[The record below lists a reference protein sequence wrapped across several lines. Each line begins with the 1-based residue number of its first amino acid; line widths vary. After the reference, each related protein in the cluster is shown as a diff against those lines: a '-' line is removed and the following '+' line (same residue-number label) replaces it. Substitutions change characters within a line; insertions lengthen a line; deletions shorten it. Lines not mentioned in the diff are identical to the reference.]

1 MSNIPDNIASIIG
14 SNIAELRK
22 DRGLTQKDFAN
33 ILHVS
38 KSAVSHYEQGIS
50 VPTIQVLIAIADYFN
65 VNVDYLL
72 GRCKDNIKYSDINSI
87 YSGSFTVGKLL
98 TMSLS
103 LSKKKRKYLIDTI
116 NMLFGDIK

>member
-22 DRGLTQKDFAN
+22 DRGLTQKDFAD

-50 VPTIQVLIAIADYFN
+50 VPTIQVLITIADYFN
-65 VNVDYLL
+65 VNVVYLL

-98 TMSLS
+98 TMLLS
-103 LSKKKRKYLIDTI
+103 LSKKHRKVLIGLVDMI
-116 NMLFGDIK
+116 FESEK

>member
-22 DRGLTQKDFAN
+22 DRGLTQKDFAD

-50 VPTIQVLIAIADYFN
+50 VPTIQVLITIADYFN

-72 GRCKDNIKYSDINSI
+72 GRCKDNTKYSDINDI
-87 YSGSFTVGKLL
+87 YLNSYTVGKLL

>member
-1 MSNIPDNIASIIG
+1 MGNISDNIASIIG

-22 DRGLTQKDFAN
+22 DRGLTQKDFAD

-50 VPTIQVLIAIADYFN
+50 VPTTQILITIADYFN

-72 GRCKDNIKYSDINSI
+72 GRCKNNIKYSDFNEI
-87 YSGSFTVGKLL
+87 YVGQYTVGKLL
-98 TMSLS
+98 TMLLS
-103 LSKKKRKYLIDTI
+103 VPKKQRKLLIGLIDV
-116 NMLFGDIK
+116 MLGHIK

>member
-14 SNIAELRK
+14 SNIPELRK
-22 DRGLTQKDFAN
+22 DRGLTQKDFAD

-50 VPTIQVLIAIADYFN
+50 VPTIQVLITIADYFN

-98 TMSLS
+98 TMLLS
-103 LSKKKRKYLIDTI
+103 LSKKHRKVLIGLVDMI
-116 NMLFGDIK
+116 FESEK

>member
-22 DRGLTQKDFAN
+22 DRGLTQKDFAD

-50 VPTIQVLIAIADYFN
+50 VPTIQVLITIADYFN

-98 TMSLS
+98 TMLLS
-103 LSKKKRKYLIDTI
+103 LSKKHRKVLIGLVDMI
-116 NMLFGDIK
+116 FESEK

>member
-22 DRGLTQKDFAN
+22 DRGLTQKDFAD
-33 ILHVS
+33 IQHVS

-50 VPTIQVLIAIADYFN
+50 VPTIQVLITIADYFN

-98 TMSLS
+98 TMLLS
-103 LSKKKRKYLIDTI
+103 LSKKHRKVLIGLVDMI
-116 NMLFGDIK
+116 FESEK

>member
-50 VPTIQVLIAIADYFN
+50 VPTIQVLIAISDYFN

>member
-22 DRGLTQKDFAN
+22 DRGLTQKDFAD

-50 VPTIQVLIAIADYFN
+50 VPTIQALITIADYFN

-72 GRCKDNIKYSDINSI
+72 GRCKDNIKYSDINDI
-87 YSGSFTVGKLL
+87 YLNSYTVGKLL

>member
-1 MSNIPDNIASIIG
+1 MSNIPDNSASIIG
-14 SNIAELRK
+14 SNSAELRK
-22 DRGLTQKDFAN
+22 DRGLTQKDFAD

-50 VPTIQVLIAIADYFN
+50 VPTIQVLITIADYFN

-98 TMSLS
+98 TMLLS
-103 LSKKKRKYLIDTI
+103 LSKKHRKVLIGLVDMI
-116 NMLFGDIK
+116 FESEK

>member
-14 SNIAELRK
+14 SNLAELRK
-22 DRGLTQKDFAN
+22 DRGLTQKDFAD

-50 VPTIQVLIAIADYFN
+50 VPTIQVLITIADYFN

-72 GRCKDNIKYSDINSI
+72 GRCKDNIKYSDINEV
-87 YSGSFTVGKLL
+87 YLNQYTVGKLL

-103 LSKKKRKYLIDTI
+103 LSKKQRKLLIELLEAI
-116 NMLFGDIK
+116 SANKK

>member
-22 DRGLTQKDFAN
+22 DRGLTQKDFAD

-50 VPTIQVLIAIADYFN
+50 VPTIQVLITIADYFN
-65 VNVDYLL
+65 VNVDYLF

-87 YSGSFTVGKLL
+87 YSGSFTLGKLL
-98 TMSLS
+98 TMLLS
-103 LSKKKRKYLIDTI
+103 LSKKHRKVLIGLVDMI
-116 NMLFGDIK
+116 FESEK

>member
-22 DRGLTQKDFAN
+22 DRGLTQKDFAD

-50 VPTIQVLIAIADYFN
+50 VPTLQVLITIADYFN

-72 GRCKDNIKYSDINSI
+72 GRCKDNIKYSDINDI
-87 YSGSFTVGKLL
+87 YLNSYTVGKLL

>member
-22 DRGLTQKDFAN
+22 DRGLTQKDFAD

-50 VPTIQVLIAIADYFN
+50 VPRIQVLITIADYFN

-98 TMSLS
+98 TMLLS
-103 LSKKKRKYLIDTI
+103 LSKKHRKVLIGLVDMI
-116 NMLFGDIK
+116 FESEK

>member
-22 DRGLTQKDFAN
+22 DRGLTQKDFAD

-50 VPTIQVLIAIADYFN
+50 VPTIQVLITIADYFN

-72 GRCKDNIKYSDINSI
+72 GRCNDNIKYSDINSI

-98 TMSLS
+98 TMLLS
-103 LSKKKRKYLIDTI
+103 LSKKHRKVLIGLVDMI
-116 NMLFGDIK
+116 FESEK

>member
-1 MSNIPDNIASIIG
+1 MGNISDNIVSIIG

-22 DRGLTQKDFAN
+22 DKGLTQKDLAD

-50 VPTIQVLIAIADYFN
+50 IPTTQILISLADYFN

-72 GRCKDNIKYSDINSI
+72 GRCKDNIKYSDINEI
-87 YSGSFTVGKLL
+87 YQNHYTVGKLL
-98 TMSLS
+98 TMLLS
-103 LSKKKRKYLIDTI
+103 LPKKQRKLLIELIDT
-116 NMLFGDIK
+116 MLGNLK

>member
-14 SNIAELRK
+14 SNSAELRK
-22 DRGLTQKDFAN
+22 DRGLTQKDFAD

-50 VPTIQVLIAIADYFN
+50 VPTIQVLITIADYFN

-98 TMSLS
+98 TMLLS
-103 LSKKKRKYLIDTI
+103 LSKKHRKVLIGLVDMI
-116 NMLFGDIK
+116 FESEK

>member
-22 DRGLTQKDFAN
+22 DRGLTQKDFAD

-50 VPTIQVLIAIADYFN
+50 VPTIQVLITIADYFN

-72 GRCKDNIKYSDINSI
+72 GRCKDNIKYSDINDI
-87 YSGSFTVGKLL
+87 YLNSYTVGKLL